1 MNKRYAASVQKE
13 PNESIL
19 LFKSE
24 ISPRVAVF
32 GVAND
37 GAVDVGKV
45 PSELMTTTRLG
56 IKLHPSIAGFRVALC
71 RDGVLDSSSSAIEC
85 FRLLGGVAFRFRP
98 SVEHLS

>member
-1 MNKRYAASVQKE
+1 VNKRYAASVQKE

-24 ISPRVAVF
+24 ISPRVTVF

-45 PSELMTTTRLG
+45 P
-56 IKLHPSIAGFRVALC
+56 P
-71 RDGVLDSSSSAIEC
+71 
-85 FRLLGGVAFRFRP
+85 
-98 SVEHLS
+98 